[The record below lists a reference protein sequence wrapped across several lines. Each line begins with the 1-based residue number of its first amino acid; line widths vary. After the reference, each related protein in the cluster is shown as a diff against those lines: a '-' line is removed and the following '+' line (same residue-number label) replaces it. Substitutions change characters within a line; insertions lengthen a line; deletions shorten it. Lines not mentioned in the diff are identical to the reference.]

1 MRKYIL
7 FLVSVVI
14 LSACSTS
21 VPIRDVPVVD
31 KTGSAVGSGSGSN
44 AAPSGVSSISAVDS
58 KSLPNSMPN
67 MDLGPAGAGR
77 VVYFD
82 LDSYSIK
89 AEYQNLIDA
98 NAKFLRSNPSRKI
111 SIEGHTDERGGRE
124 YNLALGQKRSDA
136 VRKAFSLLGI
146 PDAQLESISYGKEK
160 PAALGS
166 DENAYS
172 QNRRAEITYR

>member
-1 MRKYIL
+1 
-7 FLVSVVI
+7 
-14 LSACSTS
+14 
-21 VPIRDVPVVD
+21 
-31 KTGSAVGSGSGSN
+31 
-44 AAPSGVSSISAVDS
+44 
-58 KSLPNSMPN
+58 